1 MINKKKLMFIIVLL
15 AVVNLMLIWMFPQE
29 EEKHQ
34 TFGEKAFPTLDVTV
48 LIPYFE
54 PFDNDLSNTVKD
66 FQKYYPSLCILVL
79 SEKIP
84 YPYPRINDPK
94 VRFVFKKVN
103 PTIPKYETDPLSYIK
118 TNHILIVPDGT
129 RVKKNAIEQLFKT
142 LEETKNKIVAA
153 PIDGLRCSSID
164 FDIKRWT
171 IAYLIQHNPKK
182 CDFIDGAA
190 LLFHKEILRN
200 FSEPFSNLFYES
212 FFIQAKLNDLNT
224 YIESSSAFFKRG
236 KYLFTSSHLKWK
248 HDMSV
253 EKQKKALYEQ
263 FGIKRLL
270 TSSGQEKWFG
280 CSKTSARC
288 FPSVLDVPYFLLQG
302 RWTPPCCLQALR
314 ETARHV
320 FSTYENFGI
329 VYWLEGGSLLGAVRN
344 HDIIPWD
351 YDVDIGMYL
360 NDIEKVAFLK
370 KVWSGDKHTDY
381 EGFVWERASEGD
393 FIRVQYSQTNHLHV
407 DIFPFYEKN
416 GVMTKNTWFKTHRQD
431 MEFPARYLKPLKRL
445 KFVGIDAMVPNNYR
459 DFLEMKFGRGVIE
472 KPEYPF
478 PEKLIEVNIRSK

>member
-1 MINKKKLMFIIVLL
+1 MIKKNKLVYVIVLL
-15 AVVNLMLIWMFPQE
+15 AVVNLILYWTFTQE
-29 EEKHQ
+29 QEQHE
-34 TFGEKAFPTLDVTV
+34 AFDIKVSTGLNVTIV
-48 LIPYFE
+48 IPYFE
-54 PFDNDLSNTVKD
+54 AFDNDLLNTVKHL
-66 FQKYYPSLCILVL
+66 QKNYPLLSILAL

-84 YPYPRINDPK
+84 YPYPKINNERIK
-94 VRFVFKKVN
+94 FIYKKVD
-103 PTIPKYETDPLSYIK
+103 PSIPKHETDPLSYIK
-118 TNHILIVPDGT
+118 TNHILIIPDGA
-129 RVKKNAIEQLFKT
+129 RVEKNAIEKLLGT
-142 LEETKNKIVAA
+142 LKQHANNIVAA

-171 IAYLIQHNPKK
+171 ITYLNQEIRQN
-182 CDFIDGAA
+182 CDFVEGAA
-190 LLFHKEILRN
+190 LLFHKKILLKFN
-200 FSEPFSNLFYES
+200 EPFGNPFYES
-212 FFIQAKLNDLNT
+212 FFIQAKLNNLKT
-224 YIESSSAFFKRG
+224 HIENRPALFKRG

-248 HDMSV
+248 HDV
-253 EKQKKALYEQ
+253 NLEKQQKTLYEQ

-280 CSKTSARC
+280 CSKTSSRC

-320 FSTYENFGI
+320 FSTCENSGI
-329 VYWLEGGSLLGAVRN
+329 VYWLEGGSLLGAARH

-351 YDVDIGMYL
+351 YDVDIGIYL
-360 NDIEKVAFLK
+360 KDINKVSFLQ
-370 KVWSGDKHTDY
+370 KVWNGDKYTDY
-381 EGFVWERASEGD
+381 EGFVWERASDGD
-393 FIRVQYSQTNHLHV
+393 FIRVQYSKTNHLHV

-431 MEFPARYLKPLKRL
+431 MEFPARFLKPLKRL
-445 KFVGIDAMVPNNYR
+445 QFVGVDAMVPNNYR

-478 PEKLIEVNIRSK
+478 PEKLIEVKFTK